1 MQILN
6 QNHSKYK
13 ERSVMSKSK
22 FSLACFVILSLVVL
36 ALMSTALHAQNVK
49 VKGLIKGR
57 SGPTM
62 ILQTSDTPKL
72 IVLLTDDTQ
81 VAQVQGVLKARS
93 KEMSMAALIPGLA
106 VAVEGS
112 YDAEKQLVAT
122 SVKFKGNDL
131 ERARAIAAGM
141 QETKAQTQQN
151 EAELA
156 KQQEQLTEEQKKVAA
171 NKAAIAANT
180 ARFGQLNDY
189 YIMDQVTVLFGNG
202 KVNLDPKYNAQ
213 LQALADKAK
222 TVNGYMVEIKGYASA
237 TGSVAG
243 NQKLSEERAD
253 NVANFMRQQGHVPLT
268 NMLAP
273 GAMGETRQVATDNAV
288 EGEAQ
293 NRRVVVRVLQ
303 NKAIAGTL

>member
-1 MQILN
+1 
-6 QNHSKYK
+6 
-13 ERSVMSKSK
+13 MSRNK
-22 FSLACFVILSLVVL
+22 FSLASFGILSLVVL

-72 IVLLTDDTQ
+72 IVLLTESTQ
-81 VAQVQGVLKARS
+81 VGQVQGLLKARS

-106 VAVEGS
+106 VEVEGS
-112 YDAEKQLVAT
+112 YDTEKQLVAT

-131 ERARAIAAGM
+131 QRARAIEAGM
-141 QETKAQTQQN
+141 HETAVQTHQN

-156 KQQEQLTEEQKKVAA
+156 KQNEALQQQQQQLTEEQKKVAA
-171 NKAAIAANT
+171 NKAAIAANA

-189 YIMDQVTVLFGNG
+189 YILDQVTLYFGNG
-202 KVNLDPKYNAQ
+202 KVNLDPKDNAP

-222 TVNGYMVEIKGYASA
+222 TVNGYMIEIKGYASA
-237 TGSVAG
+237 TGSVAV
-243 NQKLSEERAD
+243 NQKLSQERAQ
-253 NVANFMRQQGHVPLT
+253 NVADFMLQQGHVPLT

-273 GAMGETRQVATDNAV
+273 GAMGESSQVAPDKAV
-288 EGEAQ
+288 QGEAQ

-303 NKAIAGTL
+303 NKAIAGTQ

>member
-1 MQILN
+1 
-6 QNHSKYK
+6 
-13 ERSVMSKSK
+13 MSRNK
-22 FSLACFVILSLVVL
+22 FSLSSFGILSLVVL

-72 IVLLTDDTQ
+72 IVLLTESTQ
-81 VAQVQGVLKARS
+81 VGQVQGLLKARS

-106 VAVEGS
+106 VEVEGS
-112 YDAEKQLVAT
+112 YDTEKQLVAT

-131 ERARAIAAGM
+131 QRARAIEAGM
-141 QETKAQTQQN
+141 HETAVQTQQN

-156 KQQEQLTEEQKKVAA
+156 KQNEALQQQQQQLTEEQKKVAA
-171 NKAAIAANT
+171 NKAAIAANA

-189 YIMDQVTVLFGNG
+189 YILDQVTLYFGNG
-202 KVNLDPKYNAQ
+202 KVNLDPKDNAP

-222 TVNGYMVEIKGYASA
+222 TVNGYMIEIKGYASA
-237 TGSVAG
+237 TGSVAV
-243 NQKLSEERAD
+243 NQKLSQERAQ
-253 NVANFMRQQGHVPLT
+253 NVADFMLQQGHVPLT

-273 GAMGETRQVATDNAV
+273 GAMGESSQVAPDKAV
-288 EGEAQ
+288 QGEAQ

-303 NKAIAGTL
+303 NKAIAGTQ

>member
-1 MQILN
+1 
-6 QNHSKYK
+6 
-13 ERSVMSKSK
+13 MSRNK
-22 FSLACFVILSLVVL
+22 FSLSSFGILSLVVL

-72 IVLLTDDTQ
+72 IVLLTESTQ
-81 VAQVQGVLKARS
+81 VGQVQGLLKARS

-106 VAVEGS
+106 VEVEGS
-112 YDAEKQLVAT
+112 YDTEKQLVAT

-131 ERARAIAAGM
+131 QRARAIEAGM
-141 QETKAQTQQN
+141 HETAVQTQQN
-151 EAELA
+151 EAL
-156 KQQEQLTEEQKKVAA
+156 QQQQQQLTEEQKKVAA
-171 NKAAIAANT
+171 NKAAIAANA

-189 YIMDQVTVLFGNG
+189 YILDQVTLYFGNG
-202 KVNLDPKYNAQ
+202 KVNLDPKDNAP

-222 TVNGYMVEIKGYASA
+222 TVNGYMIEIKGYASA
-237 TGSVAG
+237 TGSVAV
-243 NQKLSEERAD
+243 NQKLSQERAQ
-253 NVANFMRQQGHVPLT
+253 NVADFMLQQGHVPLT

-273 GAMGETRQVATDNAV
+273 GAMGESSQVAPDKAV
-288 EGEAQ
+288 QGEAQ

-303 NKAIAGTL
+303 NKAIAGTQ

>member
-1 MQILN
+1 
-6 QNHSKYK
+6 
-13 ERSVMSKSK
+13 MSQSK
-22 FSLACFVILSLVVL
+22 FSPASLGILSLGVL
-36 ALMSTALHAQNVK
+36 VLMSTALLAQNVK

-57 SGPTM
+57 SGPTI

-72 IVLLTDDTQ
+72 IVLLTESTQ
-81 VAQVQGVLKARS
+81 VNQVKGVLKARK

-106 VAVEGS
+106 VEVEGS
-112 YDAEKQLVAT
+112 YGTETHLVAT
-122 SVKFKGNDL
+122 SVKFKGSDL
-131 ERARAIAAGM
+131 ERARAIEAGM
-141 QETKAQTQQN
+141 NETAAQTQQN

-156 KQQEQLTEEQKKVAA
+156 KQNEALQQQQQQLTEEQKKVAA
-171 NKAAIAANT
+171 NKASIAANT

-189 YIMDQVTVLFGNG
+189 YIMDQVTVYFGNG
-202 KVNLDPKYNAQ
+202 KVNLDPKDKAP

-222 TVNGYMVEIKGYASA
+222 TTNGYMIEIKGYAST

-243 NQKLSEERAD
+243 NQKLSEERAH
-253 NVANFMRQQGHVPLT
+253 NVANFMLQQGHVPLT

-273 GAMGETRQVATDNAV
+273 GAMGASSQVATDKTV

-303 NKAIAGTL
+303 NKAIAGT

>member
-1 MQILN
+1 
-6 QNHSKYK
+6 
-13 ERSVMSKSK
+13 MSQSK
-22 FSLACFVILSLVVL
+22 FSPASLAILSLVIL
-36 ALMSTALHAQNVK
+36 ILMSTALPAQNIK

-72 IVLLTDDTQ
+72 IVLLTESTRVSQ
-81 VAQVQGVLKARS
+81 VKGVLKARK

-106 VAVEGS
+106 VEVEGS
-112 YDAEKQLVAT
+112 YDPKNQLVAT

-131 ERARAIAAGM
+131 ERARAIEAGM
-141 QETKAQTQQN
+141 NETAAQTQQN

-156 KQQEQLTEEQKKVAA
+156 KQNEALQQQQQQLTEEQKKVAA
-171 NKAAIAANT
+171 NKAAIVANT

-189 YIMDQVTVLFGNG
+189 YIMDQVTVYFGNG
-202 KVNLDPKYNAQ
+202 KVNLDPKDKAP

-222 TVNGYMVEIKGYASA
+222 TTNGYMIEIKGYASA

-243 NQKLSEERAD
+243 NQKLSEERAN
-253 NVANFMRQQGHVPLT
+253 NVAHFMLQQGHVSLT

-273 GAMGETRQVATDNAV
+273 GAMGQSSQVATNKTV

-303 NKAIAGTL
+303 NKAIAGIQ